1 MVSLYQT
8 TCLWGIASRRN
19 ISVRTKEEYMDY
31 KGMKELELDWMRDTI
46 PRAETF
52 NNQNYKLIPRL
63 EDPRST

>member
-1 MVSLYQT
+1 MR
-8 TCLWGIASRRN
+8 I
-19 ISVRTKEEYMDY
+19 KEEYMDY
-31 KGMKELELDWMRDTI
+31 KGMKELELEWMRDTI